1 MKTLEREMDKRA
13 RRREINNR
21 RGNYHWRIRG
31 NQKTQEKIS
40 QKYNKRRK
48 KITMELKTN

>member
-1 MKTLEREMDKRA
+1 MQREMDKTA

-40 QKYNKRRK
+40 QKYKRRK
-48 KITMELKTN
+48 R